1 MPQISVSG
9 VTVNVVRKDIKN
21 LHLGVY
27 PPEGR
32 VRVAAPLRVNDEAV
46 RLAVI
51 SKLAWIRRQQN
62 RFQSQ
67 ERQSAREYVFRES
80 HYYFGQRYLLN
91 IIEHKGPAQVVVRNH
106 TSIDLYVPKGADI
119 SKREQILIAWYR
131 NELKALIPPM
141 IEKWEK
147 IIDVK
152 VADWGVRKM
161 KTKWGSCNIGAG
173 RIWLNLELAKK
184 PVQCLEYII
193 VHEMLHLLE
202 RHHNDRFIE
211 LMDRFMPQW
220 KLYRDELNRSP
231 LCHETWKY

>member
-9 VTVNVVRKDIKN
+9 LTVNVVRKDIKN

-32 VRVAAPLRVNDEAV
+32 VRVAAPLRVDDEAV

-62 RFQSQ
+62 RFQFQ

-80 HYYFGQRYLLN
+80 HYYFGQRYLMN
-91 IIEHKGPAQVVVRNH
+91 IIEQKGPARVVVRNQ
-106 TSIDLYVPKGADI
+106 TTIDLYIPKGADI

-131 NELKALIPPM
+131 KELKALIPPM

-152 VADWGVRKM
+152 VADWGVR
-161 KTKWGSCNIGAG
+161 
-173 RIWLNLELAKK
+173 
-184 PVQCLEYII
+184 
-193 VHEMLHLLE
+193 
-202 RHHNDRFIE
+202 
-211 LMDRFMPQW
+211 
-220 KLYRDELNRSP
+220 
-231 LCHETWKY
+231 